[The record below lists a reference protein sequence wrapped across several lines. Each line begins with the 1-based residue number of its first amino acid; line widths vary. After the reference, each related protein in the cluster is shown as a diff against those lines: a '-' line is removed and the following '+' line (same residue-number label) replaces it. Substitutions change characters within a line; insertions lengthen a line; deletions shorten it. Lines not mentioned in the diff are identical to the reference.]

1 MIKLLPLVFA
11 NLGRK
16 KTRTTLTLLS
26 LMMAFMLFGL
36 LQSVSALFSSGAD
49 MVGTQRLI
57 TQARV
62 SFTTPLPLSLLS
74 RLDATDGVEQ
84 VTWMQWFGAYWKE
97 PKNFMAAFAI
107 PPDRY
112 FEVYP
117 EWVVEADQLEAFKR
131 NRTGVLVGNKLME
144 RFGWE
149 VGQRVP
155 INSNIWPQ
163 QDGNRT
169 WEFDIV
175 GTVGGHDEAWEN
187 QAQNLFINF
196 DYFDEARQFGKGN
209 AGMYALRLEDSE
221 AAESVIE
228 SIDGA
233 FLNSTNETKTQ
244 SEAEWNLNFVR
255 QIGDIGLIV
264 NSILV
269 AVFFT
274 ILLVTGNTMSQSV
287 RERIPELAV
296 LKTLGFTDNTVTTT
310 VLVESLLLCAIG
322 AALGMGLAV
331 VAAGAVGS
339 VINNPLPVDAEIWAM
354 ASGAVL
360 ALALAVGAGPAWRA
374 RRLVIVDA
382 LAGR

>member
-1 MIKLLPLVFA
+1 MIKLMPLVFA

-26 LMMAFMLFGL
+26 LIMAFMLFGL
-36 LQSVSALFSSGAD
+36 LQGVNALFSSGAD

-62 SFTTPLPLSLLS
+62 SFTNPLPLSHLS
-74 RLDATDGVEQ
+74 TIESTDGVKQ

-97 PKNFMAAFAI
+97 PKNFLAEFAI
-107 PPDRY
+107 PPERY

-117 EWVVEADQLEAFKR
+117 EWKVTKEHMEAFTR
-131 NRTGVLVGNKLME
+131 QRTGILVGEETMK
-144 RFGWE
+144 RFEWK
-149 VGQRVP
+149 VGDRIP
-155 INSNIWPQ
+155 LTSTIWPQ
-163 QDGNRT
+163 KDGNRT

-175 GTVGGHDEAWEN
+175 GTYTGHDDDWARR
-187 QAQNLFINF
+187 AQGVFLHF
-196 DYFDEARQFGKGN
+196 DYFDEARQFANGM
-209 AGMYALRLEDSE
+209 AGIYVLQMEDPDR
-221 AAESVIE
+221 AEQVIE
-228 SIDGA
+228 DIDSA
-233 FLNSTNETKTQ
+233 FLNSPHETKTQ

-264 NSILV
+264 NSILI

-296 LKTLGFTDNTVTTT
+296 LKTLGFTDNTVTAT
-310 VLVESLLLCAIG
+310 VLAESLLLCAIG
-322 AALGMGLAV
+322 AVIGML
-331 VAAGAVGS
+331 
-339 VINNPLPVDAEIWAM
+339 
-354 ASGAVL
+354 
-360 ALALAVGAGPAWRA
+360 LAVGAGGALSAILNNPVPVDGQVWGMAAVAVLLLAVAVGLGPALRA
-374 RRLVIVDA
+374 RRLIIVDA